1 MTLNQAG
8 CNMHSV
14 HCLKVVN
21 ICCKLFQNGSSRSN
35 CYEVDTICENQ
46 TDRKK
51 DRQITLAKTICF
63 LYIYGY
69 IMTCQTA
76 LKGKQVFPNTIST
89 KLHNVNTHY
98 TSVGK
103 STAESWDNI
112 FIEKHFTFQ
121 VVYKSK
127 MCFKCVPYHITLYH
141 MTSVGWQSVGL
152 GWRLALLCLLWVW
165 HCRKYTSEIFL
176 FFLSEIKTFNK
187 QITGI

>member
-1 MTLNQAG
+1 
-8 CNMHSV
+8 MHSV

-69 IMTCQTA
+69 IMICQTA
-76 LKGKQVFPNTIST
+76 LKGKQVFPNTIGT
-89 KLHNVNTHY
+89 KLYNVNTHC

-127 MCFKCVPYHITLYH
+127 MCFKCVLSNITLYH